1 MEKTKRI
8 LALFAII
15 FLAGSYISSL
25 VAALM
30 HSEFAHGLF
39 VASMFCSMAV
49 PLVLYG
55 YLLIYKYFVNKDNE

>member
-1 MEKTKRI
+1 MEKTKRF
-8 LALFAII
+8 LAIFTIV

-55 YLLIYKYFVNKDNE
+55 YLLIYKYYANKDNE